1 MVCLLGRE
9 GKCETAVWD
18 VCGDTRECVFSS
30 ALFFLYIVHVQSST
44 CLWYKCGIFPHAD
57 QIGTCISIT
66 SPATETVSN

>member
-1 MVCLLGRE
+1 MKQPCGMYVETQGSVC
-9 GKCETAVWD
+9 
-18 VCGDTRECVFSS
+18 FSS